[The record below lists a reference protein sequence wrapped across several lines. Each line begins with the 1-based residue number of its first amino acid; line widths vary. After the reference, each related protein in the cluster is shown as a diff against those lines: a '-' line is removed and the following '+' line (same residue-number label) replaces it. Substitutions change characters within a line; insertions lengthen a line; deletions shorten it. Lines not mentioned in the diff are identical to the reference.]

1 MINSRIILQSVQN
14 TLIWFVTENTNIFF
28 EGHCKLTTELIT
40 SIIWAVILVQQDW
53 ELEVVTESLNHCLK
67 KLECLLHSEVTSKTQ
82 VQTTS
87 FAKCRALLMAGY
99 FILYKILL
107 PDLIGHVSFW
117 FGFFEIFLEFFG
129 ILIIKISGSAERQ
142 TTHNSKTKTSF
153 KKVKKRLTET
163 KK

>member
-1 MINSRIILQSVQN
+1 MVLSLLRFSK
-14 TLIWFVTENTNIFF
+14 TTSE
-28 EGHCKLTTELIT
+28 LTTFNHLD
-40 SIIWAVILVQQDW
+40 AILVQQDW

-87 FAKCRALLMAGY
+87 FAKCWALLMAGY

-117 FGFFEIFLEFFG
+117 FGFFGNFLEFFG

-153 KKVKKRLTET
+153 KKVKRNWQKQKNRTIYGRFPWC
-163 KK
+163 